1 MNKQEFNEYKQ
12 KEMFKDGVKLGPSM
26 ILSKSLERPMYA
38 KHVGN
43 ENVLVIGGAGS
54 GKTKSVIIPNLLQ
67 MTGSYVVHDP
77 GGELYYQVSDILREY
92 GYDVKVFDSLG
103 SNVTCSYNPI
113 KYISDEADVHCI
125 AECILQKLEAEDV
138 FWRKSQELFLCAC
151 IYYLKNHCKEES
163 RKNLNSILS
172 IIKTTNGKRELLEEL
187 FENLPKESK
196 AYQYYKAFSQAS
208 GLTYNHIIADL
219 LIRFSRLFD
228 EKVAALVTT
237 DTLELEK
244 LNKEKTVIFIVTSA
258 KDLIH
263 NSLLFTTMLISQAY
277 NVLANS
283 NTENKIPVTFILNE
297 FEALGKI
304 PNIGMNMCVGRK
316 FKLSYITICM
326 NLDLLNSVYGKDTNQ
341 IIGNSSTLI
350 HLGNANDV
358 TTTEFFEK
366 VIDKSDDYFK
376 QSFRKMNQNNCLVAC
391 TNHKPMIDKKYDL
404 RKHPLYYKILEYNK

>member
-77 GGELYYQVSDILREY
+77 GGELYYQVGDVLREY

-172 IIKTTNGKRELLEEL
+172 IIKITNGKRELLEEL

-219 LIRFSRLFD
+219 LIRFSQLLD

-304 PNIGMNMCVGRK
+304 PNIGMNMCVG
-316 FKLSYITICM
+316 
-326 NLDLLNSVYGKDTNQ
+326 
-341 IIGNSSTLI
+341 STSKE
-350 HLGNANDV
+350 D
-358 TTTEFFEK
+358 
-366 VIDKSDDYFK
+366 S
-376 QSFRKMNQNNCLVAC
+376 
-391 TNHKPMIDKKYDL
+391 
-404 RKHPLYYKILEYNK
+404 